1 MVYLYVEVATAI
13 SSLSGRSDMKKI
25 VLALGAIALA
35 AYYTRNKRSAS
46 ADCGNGRAA
55 AGGAG

>member
-1 MVYLYVEVATAI
+1 
-13 SSLSGRSDMKKI
+13 MKKI